1 MADEGGQA
9 GGAAQIENS
18 AEHPSL
24 ALPAWE
30 HSRIPDPSPNT
41 FCEPLLAYSRLAYP
55 FALQRLC
62 P

>member
-9 GGAAQIENS
+9 GGVARIENS

-24 ALPAWE
+24 ALPALK
-30 HSRIPDPSPNT
+30 HSRIPDRSPNT
-41 FCEPLLAYSRLAYP
+41 YEPLPASSRLAYP